1 MATKRIECQGVV
13 LAATAYGESDKIIR
27 LYTER
32 EGKLSVLV
40 KGAKSRRSAT
50 VALSEPFTFGLYR
63 LSPGKSFYYL
73 NSGKIL
79 QANMGLRSNYDN
91 MIYASAVVEIVDKS
105 SMEGQGTPRI
115 FSLIRKALHE
125 ISNTDAP
132 LSIFLGFLIKYLSFM
147 GYRPMIP
154 KTEEGNFVFL
164 SDMGAAEAE
173 GSAGGEP
180 LDSQDIYT
188 LRHLLYTSLDK
199 INLEDVDSDTLE
211 KIYRLLKVY
220 TVVNLQLDNIQ
231 SLQLRM

>member
-13 LAATAYGESDKIIR
+13 LAATPYGESDKILR

-91 MIYASAVVEIVDKS
+91 MVYASALVEIVDKS

-125 ISNTDAP
+125 ISETDAP
-132 LSIFLGFLIKYLSFM
+132 LEVFLGFLIKYLSFM
-147 GYRPMIP
+147 GYRPMMP
-154 KTEEGNFVFL
+154 DTDEGDFVFL
-164 SDMGAAEAE
+164 SDSGAVEAE
-173 GSAGGEP
+173 GSAGGTV
-180 LDSQDIYT
+180 LDGQDIYT

>member
-32 EGKLSVLV
+32 AGKLSVLV

-63 LSPGKSFYYL
+63 LSAGKSFYYL

-79 QANMGLRSNYDN
+79 QANMGLRNNYDN
-91 MIYASAVVEIVDKS
+91 IIYASALVEIVDKS
-105 SMEGQGTPRI
+105 SMEDEGTARI

-125 ISNTDAP
+125 LSLTEAP
-132 LSIFLGFLIKYLSFM
+132 LAVFLGYM
-147 GYRPMIP
+147 GYRPMLP
-154 KTEEGNFVFL
+154 ESDEGSYVFL
-164 SDMGAAEAE
+164 SDAGAVEAE
-173 GSAGGEP
+173 GAAGGEP
-180 LDSQDIYT
+180 LDGRDIYT

-199 INLEDVDSDTLE
+199 INLEDVDKATLE

>member
-132 LSIFLGFLIKYLSFM
+132 LSVFLGFLIKYLSFM
-147 GYRPMIP
+147 GYRPMMP
-154 KTEEGNFVFL
+154 ATDEGNFVFF
-164 SDMGAAEAE
+164 SDMGAVEAE

>member
-13 LAATAYGESDKIIR
+13 LAATPYGESDKIIR
-27 LYTER
+27 LYTEW
-32 EGKLSVLV
+32 EGKLPVLV
-40 KGAKSRRSAT
+40 KGAKSRRSHAVT
-50 VALSEPFTFGLYR
+50 LSEPFTFGLYR

-132 LSIFLGFLIKYLSFM
+132 LSVFLGFLIKYLSFM
-147 GYRPMIP
+147 GYRPMMP
-154 KTEEGNFVFL
+154 DADEGDFVFL
-164 SDMGAAEAE
+164 SDSGVVEAE
-173 GSAGGEP
+173 GSAGGTV
-180 LDSQDIYT
+180 LDGQDIYT

-199 INLEDVDSDTLE
+199 INLENVDSDTLE

>member
-27 LYTER
+27 LYTEQA
-32 EGKLSVLV
+32 GKLSVLV

-50 VALSEPFTFGLYR
+50 VALSEPFTFGRYR
-63 LSPGKSFYYL
+63 LSLGKSFYYL

-79 QANMGLRSNYDN
+79 QANMGLRNNYDN
-91 MIYASAVVEIVDKS
+91 MVYASALVEIVDKS
-105 SMEGQGTPRI
+105 SMEGQGTARI
-115 FSLIRKALHE
+115 FSLVRKALHE
-125 ISNTDAP
+125 LALSDAP
-132 LSIFLGFLIKYLSFM
+132 LPVFLGFLIKYLSFM
-147 GYRPMIP
+147 GYRPMLP
-154 KTEEGNFVFL
+154 ESGEGHYVFL
-164 SDMGAAEAE
+164 ADSGVVEAE
-173 GSAGGEP
+173 DSAGGEV
-180 LDSQDIYT
+180 LDGRDIYT

-199 INLEDVDSDTLE
+199 INLEHVDPNTLE

>member
-32 EGKLSVLV
+32 AGKLSVLV

-63 LSPGKSFYYL
+63 LSAGKSFYYL

-79 QANMGLRSNYDN
+79 QANMGLRNNYDN
-91 MIYASAVVEIVDKS
+91 MVYASALVEIVDKS
-105 SMEGQGTPRI
+105 SMEDEGTARI

-125 ISNTDAP
+125 LSLTEAP
-132 LSIFLGFLIKYLSFM
+132 LSVFLGFLIKYLSFM
-147 GYRPMIP
+147 GYRPMLP
-154 KTEEGNFVFL
+154 ESDEGSYVFL
-164 SDMGAAEAE
+164 SDAGAVEAE
-173 GSAGGEP
+173 GAAGGEP
-180 LDSQDIYT
+180 LDGRDIYT

-199 INLEDVDSDTLE
+199 INLEDVDKTTLE

>member
-63 LSPGKSFYYL
+63 LSLGKSFYYL

-125 ISNTDAP
+125 ISNTHAP

-147 GYRPMIP
+147 GYRPMMP
-154 KTEEGNFVFL
+154 ETDEGNFVFL
-164 SDMGAAEAE
+164 SDMGAVEAE

-199 INLEDVDSDTLE
+199 INLEDVDTDTLE